1 MTQGTLAMF
10 GARGLADAQQR
21 ALEYTRQLSEISSA
35 RLRAR
40 FLHEIVEQDP
50 AAKRLMKC

>member
-1 MTQGTLAMF
+1 MF

-21 ALEYTRQLSEISSA
+21 ALEYAQQLSEISSA

-40 FLHEIVEQDP
+40 FLREVVDQDL

>member
-1 MTQGTLAMF
+1 MTQGTLTMF

-21 ALEYTRQLSEISSA
+21 ALVYAQQLDEISNA

-40 FLHEIVEQDP
+40 FLREVVDQDL